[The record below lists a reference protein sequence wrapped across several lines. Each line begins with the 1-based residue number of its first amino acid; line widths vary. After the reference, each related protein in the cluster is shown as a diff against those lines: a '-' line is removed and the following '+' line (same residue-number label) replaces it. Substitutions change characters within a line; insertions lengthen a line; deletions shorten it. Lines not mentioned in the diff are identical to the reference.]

1 MGEIIKSSFG
11 SYAEYKAQF
20 DATMKRTVGNFVSI
34 GYFLMVA
41 RDTNILEQT
50 QYKGMGEF
58 AKAEY
63 GLTESQTSR
72 FIAVAEKYGD
82 AAGNVLPDYRQYSFS
97 LLSEMLTLPDAVA
110 EEITPEYT
118 REEVRA
124 LKSEIAEEEKV
135 TDLEVLMEGRAQQDD
150 VEIIIHDYLHGSPEE
165 FKRAFQVRKTGLM
178 KTTKAIVLDALAPSG
193 VAILAARIQGK
204 GRVLLSFKGL
214 EQMPV
219 KIITRTGE
227 KEEVSWEAVFDA
239 MERAISY
246 SEDCTE
252 AQCWQQ
258 AYGEEWP
265 EKEEPKEPP
274 HAEASTSEPI
284 PKAKPKKEKKI
295 KIAPAQ
301 KKPEPVKEEP
311 AKEEPPEQVAE
322 EILPPPVEEGPVEEE
337 PEVIHVNDIDKSILW
352 IKDIMAPLRANYDMR
367 LHKEDIPMLEQ
378 IVNQLEELQHL
389 QDALQE
395 E

>member
-135 TDLEVLMEGRAQQDD
+135 TDLEVLMEGQAQQDD

-165 FKRAFQVRKTGLM
+165 FKRAFQVRKTELM

-227 KEEVSWEAVFDA
+227 KEEVSWVAVFDA
-239 MERAISY
+239 LERAISY

-265 EKEEPKEPP
+265 EKEEPKDPP
-274 HAEASTSEPI
+274 HVEASTSEP
-284 PKAKPKKEKKI
+284 KKEKPKKEKKI

-301 KKPEPVKEEP
+301 EKKPEPAKEEP
-311 AKEEPPEQVAE
+311 AKEEPPEQVTE
-322 EILPPPVEEGPVEEE
+322 EILPPPVEEDPDDEE
-337 PEVIHVNDIDKSILW
+337 PEVIHLSDVEQSICW
-352 IKDIMAPLRANYDMR
+352 IKDVMHNIRTSFDMR
-367 LHKEDIPMLEQ
+367 LHKQDIPMLEQ

>member
-135 TDLEVLMEGRAQQDD
+135 SDLEVLMEGQAQQDD
-150 VEIIIHDYLHGSPEE
+150 CVIIIHDYLHESTEE
-165 FKRAFQVRKTGLM
+165 FKRAC
-178 KTTKAIVLDALAPSG
+178 KALRDRYEKDDKQIVLDALAPSG
-193 VAILAARIQGK
+193 IAILTARIQGK
-204 GRVLLSFKGL
+204 GRVMISFKGA
-214 EQMPV
+214 EQLPV
-219 KIITRTGE
+219 KVITRTGE
-227 KEEVSWEAVFDA
+227 KEELDWSNVLDALAEAVA
-239 MERAISY
+239 Y
-246 SEDCTE
+246 SEYSTE
-252 AQCWQQ
+252 ERCWQQ

-265 EKEEPKEPP
+265 EKEEPKDQP
-274 HAEASTSEPI
+274 HVEASTSEPI

-301 KKPEPVKEEP
+301 KKPEPVKEESK
-311 AKEEPPEQVAE
+311 KEEPQEQVTE
-322 EILPPPVEEGPVEEE
+322 EILPPPVEEDPNDEE
-337 PEVIHVNDIDKSILW
+337 PGVILLTDVIRSILW